1 MNVPHRRLPDDE
13 SVPAHESLPP
23 GHPLVVFNDHR
34 FSAGR
39 SLEVMCMP
47 GPHMHSQVEI
57 NLLLQGDM
65 AYWFDGHEIALE
77 AGRLVMFW
85 GMSPHQVVRCAQGTR
100 FVCLYVPISILF
112 GVPDLRPLREAVFA
126 GAMAACDTV
135 RPFEAD
141 LFSGWRLEL
150 LGGDPAAEN
159 IVGQELVARMRRIAR
174 EGWSDLRP
182 AGKPARDGSGA
193 MSVNIRNVQT
203 MARYIG
209 QRACE
214 DIDTADVAAAASL
227 HPNYAMQVFKHS
239 IGLTIHQAILRQ
251 RLDTALSLLIATETP
266 VTQVAL
272 ESGFKSLSSF
282 YDAFAKRFGKRPGAV
297 RDGAGLL
304 ASAIPGANAMRGA
317 S

>member
-1 MNVPHRRLPDDE
+1 MNLPYKRLPDDE
-13 SVPAHESLPP
+13 SVPAHENLPP

-39 SLEVMCMP
+39 SLDVMCMP

-57 NLLLQGDM
+57 NLLLQGEM
-65 AYWFDGHEIALE
+65 VYWFDGHEIALP
-77 AGRLVMFW
+77 AGALAMFW
-85 GMSPHQVVRCAQGTR
+85 GMSPHQVVRRAQGTR

-112 GVPDLRPLREAVFA
+112 GVPDLRPLREAVFS
-126 GAMAACDTV
+126 GAMAACDNV
-135 RPFEAD
+135 RPFEAE

-182 AGKPARDGSGA
+182 AGKPVRDSSGA
-193 MSVNIRNVQT
+193 MSVNIRNVQS
-203 MARYIG
+203 MAQYIG

-214 DIDTADVAAAASL
+214 DIDAADVAAAAAL
-227 HPNYAMQVFKHS
+227 HPNYAMQVFKHA

-272 ESGFKSLSSF
+272 ESGFKSLSGF
-282 YDAFAKRFGKRPGAV
+282 YDAFAKRFGTRPGAV
-297 RDGAGLL
+297 RDSAGLL
-304 ASAIPGANAMRGA
+304 PAAMRGA
-317 S
+317 RAMPPAP